1 MISYLNIKNIA
12 LIRDLSLSLKDGL
25 NILSGETGAGKSII
39 IDSINFV
46 LGDRADRSLIRYGEN
61 MARVEVVFDK
71 IINYEEIKST
81 LEDAGIDFDDGTVTV
96 SRLMTAD
103 RSECRINGRIVNLGF
118 LRGVVGSLVDIHSQ
132 NEHQSL
138 MKPANHILLL
148 DAFSD
153 KIEASKSDYRKL
165 LKEYREVCAEIDGF
179 MSADERA
186 RKLDI
191 LNYQIEEIERVNW
204 CDQTEEEVLN
214 VDRTR
219 FYNAQKIT
227 DSVAAAKE
235 ALDDDSV
242 GGISAI
248 KNAMSGLRTALRYDT
263 TLQELYDRIESLLIE
278 CEDVSD
284 TLEEKLEE
292 GADEINIEQI
302 EKRLGEI
309 KALRRKY
316 GSDIEEIAEFLQKA
330 KEEAQKLTDAEELL
344 EDLTAKKDKLEKKI
358 LAAVDT
364 LHELRIKVAKKFS
377 ASICKNLDELGM
389 KNSRFEV
396 AIDYPE
402 EDEILN
408 NLNANGAD
416 VVEFMLSPN
425 VGEPLKPLSKIASG
439 GEMSRFMLALKNIIA
454 EVDMIGTLIFDE
466 IDTGI
471 SGVIAK
477 VVAKKLYDIATTRQ
491 VIAITH
497 LPQLASMADV
507 NYLIAKRVVGENTVT
522 EVTELNGETVY
533 KEIMRLT
540 GAVENSET
548 GLAGAKELKEWAN
561 AYKATKIK

>member
-12 LIRDLSLSLKDGL
+12 LIRDLSLSLKGGL

-71 IINYEEIKST
+71 IINYDEIKRT
-81 LEDAGIDFDDGTVTV
+81 LEDAGIDFDDGTVIV

-118 LRGVVGSLVDIHSQ
+118 LRSVVGSLVDIHSQ

-153 KIEASKSDYRKL
+153 KIEENKNDYRKL
-165 LKEYREVCAEIDGF
+165 LKDYREVCTAIDGF

-186 RKLDI
+186 RKLDV

-204 CDQTEEEVLN
+204 CDESEEETLN
-214 VDRTR
+214 ADKTR

-235 ALDDDSV
+235 ALDDESV
-242 GGISAI
+242 GGVSAI

-263 TLQELYDRIESLLIE
+263 SLQELYDRLESLLIE

-284 TLEEKLEE
+284 ALEEKLED
-292 GADEINIEQI
+292 GSDEINIEQI

-309 KALRRKY
+309 KSLRRKY

-344 EDLTAKKDKLEKKI
+344 EDLTAKKENLEKKI
-358 LAAVDT
+358 LSVVDT
-364 LHELRIKVAKKFS
+364 LHELRTKVAKKFS

-402 EDEILN
+402 KDEILN

-439 GEMSRFMLALKNIIA
+439 GETSRFMLALKNIIA

-477 VVAKKLYDIATTRQ
+477 VVAKKLYDIATARQ

-507 NYLIAKRVVGENTVT
+507 NYLISKRVVGENTVT
-522 EVTELNGETVY
+522 EVAELGDEAVY

-561 AYKATKIK
+561 AYKSTKLK